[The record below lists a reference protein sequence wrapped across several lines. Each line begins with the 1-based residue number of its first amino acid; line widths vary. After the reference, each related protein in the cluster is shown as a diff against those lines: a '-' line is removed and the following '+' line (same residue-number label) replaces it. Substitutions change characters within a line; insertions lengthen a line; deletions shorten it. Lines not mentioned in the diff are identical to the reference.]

1 MSTEENKA
9 LVRRFYEGWNKRNL
23 NQMMDLIAPD
33 GVDHALPPGFPP
45 GVEGVRKLLTMYQ
58 EAFPDIHIQIEDM
71 IAEGDKVV
79 TRMTATGTNTGEYMG
94 MPASGKRINVP
105 GIDILRVTNGKLVE
119 HWHNEDN
126 LGMMQQLGAIP
137 MPAAHTTA

>member
-1 MSTEENKA
+1 
-9 LVRRFYEGWNKRNL
+9 
-23 NQMMDLIAPD
+23 
-33 GVDHALPPGFPP
+33 
-45 GVEGVRKLLTMYQ
+45 
-58 EAFPDIHIQIEDM
+58 
-71 IAEGDKVV
+71 
-79 TRMTATGTNTGEYMG
+79 
-94 MPASGKRINVP
+94 VP